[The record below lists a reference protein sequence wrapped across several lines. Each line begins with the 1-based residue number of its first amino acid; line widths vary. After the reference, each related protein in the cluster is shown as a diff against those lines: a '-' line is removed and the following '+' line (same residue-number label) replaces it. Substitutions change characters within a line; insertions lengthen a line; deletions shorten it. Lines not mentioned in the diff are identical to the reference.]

1 LRDKQQ
7 DILGYY
13 DGFFARPPLVLVDIS
28 AAVIDRA
35 TELRAVHGF
44 KTPDA
49 IHLAT
54 AIEEKADAF
63 LTGDVSLTRCSSVRV
78 ELI

>member
-1 LRDKQQ
+1 
-7 DILGYY
+7 
-13 DGFFARPPLVLVDIS
+13 
-28 AAVIDRA
+28 VIDRA
-35 TELRAVHGF
+35 TELRAAHGF

-49 IHLAT
+49 IQFSD

-63 LTGDVSLTRCSSVRV
+63 LTGDVSLTRCSAIRV